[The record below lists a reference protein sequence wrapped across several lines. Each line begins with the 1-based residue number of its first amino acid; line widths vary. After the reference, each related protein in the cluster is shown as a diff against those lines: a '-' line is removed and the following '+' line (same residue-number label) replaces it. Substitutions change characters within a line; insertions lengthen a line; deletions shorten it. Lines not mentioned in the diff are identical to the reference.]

1 MKITNNAVVNA
12 EYELYVDGENGEL
25 ELMERATSEQP
36 LNFIY
41 GIGMM
46 LPKFEQNLNGLE
58 TGDSFDFT
66 ISNEEAYG
74 PYDDE
79 AVIELERAVFEIDGK
94 LDEEMVFEGN
104 VVPLMDSEGNRLQA
118 QVVSVNDTHI
128 TVDLNHPL
136 AGENLHFKGK
146 VLEVREAT
154 EEELNALLGGGGGC
168 GCGGNCGDGCGD
180 DCGCDDDHNHSHGC
194 GCGC

>member
-154 EEELNALLGGGGGC
+154 EEELNALLGGGC

-180 DCGCDDDHNHSHGC
+180 DCGCNDDHNHSHGC

>member
-146 VLEVREAT
+146 VIEVREAT